1 MLIELTF
8 AAHSCSTHPCS
19 YWGME
24 DHESICGCTI
34 SQAHILLQLK
44 HWVLSQLYLISV
56 QLGYMLAQQRGQ
68 QLILNLLNYFI
79 FLPASK
85 DLLRYQK
92 TLSNFLYTSTSQIL
106 IRIPPFCPLR
116 TSSNKISVYPENN
129 CFFKKGL
136 FKICLKLL
144 SAAGFWLFVSQYAS
158 LER

>member
-1 MLIELTF
+1 MLIKLTF

-24 DHESICGCTI
+24 DHESICGCTT

-85 DLLRYQK
+85 DLLRHQK

-106 IRIPPFCPLR
+106 IRIPPFCPLG
-116 TSSNKISVYPENN
+116 TSSNKISV
-129 CFFKKGL
+129 
-136 FKICLKLL
+136 
-144 SAAGFWLFVSQYAS
+144 
-158 LER
+158 